1 MTGED
6 IRQMR
11 LARGWSQRQ
20 LGEHLGIEQ
29 ATVSRLEN
37 GEWQPSG
44 PVRRLLELLNT
55 SSTGSSPEAA

>member
-1 MTGED
+1 MTGEE

-11 LARGWSQRQ
+11 VAMGWSQRQ

-37 GEWQPSG
+37 GEWEPSR
-44 PVRRLLELLNT
+44 PVRRLLELLRASS
-55 SSTGSSPEAA
+55 SSTSPEAA